1 MTLEST
7 LRSFA
12 TAVGTQVKATRAM
25 IGNLSLLSTTAKGD
39 LVSAVN
45 EVKQSVPVGAATQTN
60 IDSAVAK
67 AVKVD
72 SAQSFTAGEKTQG
85 RSNIAAVGTGEIGPT
100 DTDYVAIFNTALAG

>member
-1 MTLEST
+1 MTLANE
-7 LRSFA
+7 LDRFVK
-12 TAVGTQVKATRAM
+12 AVGAQIKATRAM

-85 RSNIAAVGTGEIGPT
+85 RSNIAAVGTGDIGPT
-100 DTDYVAIFNTALAG
+100 DTDYVAVFNAALAG